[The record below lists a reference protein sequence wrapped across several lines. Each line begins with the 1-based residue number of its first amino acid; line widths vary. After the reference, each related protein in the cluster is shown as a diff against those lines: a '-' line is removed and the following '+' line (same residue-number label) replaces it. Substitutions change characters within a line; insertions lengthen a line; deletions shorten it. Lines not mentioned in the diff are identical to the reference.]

1 MEFQSILDAVRG
13 LSSEDQLRLVR
24 VIQSELGTD
33 ESGSLQTGL
42 PSAMAATVQARVAKY
57 KADPSIALPW
67 SDVEKRMD
75 KLLEELGE

>member
-57 KADPSIALPW
+57 QADPSIALPW

-75 KLLEELGE
+75 KLLKELGE